1 MLKNLKQLQV
11 ESNKR
16 DANLYTTMF
25 ARMLNENS
33 PATKVSFI
41 QNISLFLD
49 YPNNPSHNDEKGKQ
63 GYGVKSINALANV

>member
-1 MLKNLKQLQV
+1 MQKNLKQLQV

-41 QNISLFLD
+41 QNLSLFLSN
-49 YPNNPSHNDEKGKQ
+49 PNNSSHKGAKGKQ
-63 GYGVKSINALANV
+63 EYGIKSINALAM